1 MIDSI
6 EREKGADVLENQL
19 KIDSAK
25 KNVNKNK
32 NLKKKKIVSNQKIPI
47 KFLIN
52 CKDDPKLQSEIVSLL
67 DELNK
72 KERGSEITIKEVA
85 KYLTEVIKEGDIEKL
100 KKRSW
105 SHDDWLDCWYEQYVE
120 TFVSTKKNEK
130 YLSRSGWMVAIAE
143 GKIILPKGDIH
154 GREQRNH

>member
-19 KIDSAK
+19 RIDSAK
-25 KNVNKNK
+25 TNVNK
-32 NLKKKKIVSNQKIPI
+32 NLKKKKIVNNQKIPI

-52 CKDDPKLQSEIVSLL
+52 CKDDPKLQSKVVSLL
-67 DELNK
+67 GELNK
-72 KERGSEITIKEVA
+72 KKRGSAITIKEVV
-85 KYLTEVIKEGDIEKL
+85 KYLTEVIKDEDIEKL

-105 SHDDWLDCWYEQYVE
+105 SHDDWLDCWYEQYGE
-120 TFVSTKKNEK
+120 TFVSTNKNEK
-130 YLSRSGWMVAIAE
+130 CLSRSGWMVAIAE
-143 GKIILPKGDIH
+143 GKIILPKGEIH